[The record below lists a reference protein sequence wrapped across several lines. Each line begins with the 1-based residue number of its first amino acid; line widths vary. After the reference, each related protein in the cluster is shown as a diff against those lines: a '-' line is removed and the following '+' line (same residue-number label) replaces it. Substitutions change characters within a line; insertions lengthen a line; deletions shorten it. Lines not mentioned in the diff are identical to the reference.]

1 MRTFSLAVGA
11 LIAFGTA
18 TFAATDQDYTDCQ
31 QTQNVDRGIAAC
43 TRILNDPSEPAADRA
58 AMYVRRGFDYLSK
71 NDFGNAIAD
80 DSAALK
86 IDQRNI
92 YAVINRAIAYARQG
106 ERDRAIVDY
115 AEART
120 LNPTAVAS
128 NRELVEIGAVAARAA
143 SLQNSR
149 YLGDRI
155 KNASDREA
163 YRYAAFLARTPAPE
177 PPRDLSAWVR
187 ASRPVVKPT
196 QAVQEAVALIQ
207 QELSIAHDNAYIAE
221 GLLVLARVHA
231 GLGDMDA
238 AANEFEQAI
247 TLAPYN
253 NRYDLILGEIFAG
266 YPKASAAIEN
276 HIANLPP
283 PPLPFS
289 ASASE
294 DEKTTIHNAAYDR
307 ERSLLDAA
315 ILLSF
320 IGDTAR
326 EKALLREA
334 KNIDDTYPGMIYGAG
349 RLASVFW
356 LAGDSA
362 SAWQTLRN
370 LASAGQ
376 PQTLSSNIPK
386 ELRSTPDRVLCGPYA
401 DYLESDSASLRAVSD
416 DWIRAHPSD
425 DDTYLEHW
433 RLTLQQAVGVEI
445 ACGMRERAAKM
456 LTTLAGFNK
465 THPPA
470 ARAAAAREQSEWWN
484 LMTFKRLQAELDD
497 RPPPLPDTNDPAHR
511 ELQAIIETTLRS
523 GDYQAAISAAVN
535 NPAARQGIVEVAA
548 RADRID
554 VVRQVIAIEKFP
566 YFHLTLATEA
576 LGIAAH
582 LPKLP

>member
-1 MRTFSLAVGA
+1 MRTFALAVGV
-11 LIAFGTA
+11 LIALSAA

-43 TRILNDPSEPAADRA
+43 TRILNDPSESAADRA

-71 NDFGNAIAD
+71 NDFDNAIAD

-86 IDQRNI
+86 LDPRNV
-92 YAVINRAIAYARQG
+92 YAVSNRAVAYARQG
-106 ERDRAIVDY
+106 ERDRAIADY
-115 AEART
+115 AEARK
-120 LNPTAVAS
+120 LDPAAVAS
-128 NRELVEIGAVAARAA
+128 NRELVQIGAVAARAA

-163 YRYAAFLARTPAPE
+163 YRYTAYLARTPAPE

-207 QELSIAHDNAYIAE
+207 QELSTAHDNAYIAD

-238 AANEFEQAI
+238 AANEFEQAF
-247 TLAPYN
+247 TRAPYN
-253 NRYDLILGEIFAG
+253 NRYDIILGEIFVG
-266 YPKASAAIEN
+266 YPKASAAIDN
-276 HIANLPP
+276 YIASFPP
-283 PPLPFS
+283 SPPPFS
-289 ASASE
+289 ATASE
-294 DEKTTIHNAAYDR
+294 DEKTTIHNAAWDR

-315 ILLSF
+315 TLLSF
-320 IGDTAR
+320 IGDTTRA
-326 EKALLREA
+326 KVLVSEA
-334 KNIDDTYPGMIYGAG
+334 KNIDDSYPDMIYGAD
-349 RLASVFW
+349 RLASVLW

-370 LASAGQ
+370 LGSAGQ
-376 PQTLSSNIPK
+376 PTALNVKVPK
-386 ELRSTPDRVLCGPYA
+386 GLRSTLDRVLCGPYA
-401 DYLESDSASLRAVSD
+401 DYLENASASLRAVSD
-416 DWIRAHPSD
+416 NWISAHPSD
-425 DDTYLEHW
+425 DDTYLEYW
-433 RLTLQQAVGVEI
+433 RNTLAQAVDVEI
-445 ACGMRERAAKM
+445 ACGMRERAAKT
-456 LTTLAGFNK
+456 LTTLADFNK
-465 THPPA
+465 TRPPA
-470 ARAAAAREQSEWWN
+470 ARAPAAREQFEWWDS
-484 LMTFKRLQAELDD
+484 MTLKRLQAELDGG
-497 RPPPLPDTNDPAHR
+497 PPSLPDTNDPAHR

-535 NPAARQGIVEVAA
+535 NPTARQGIVEVAA